1 MHAFTTL
8 DIVVVIAYFLVM
20 LAIGISAMRA
30 NRSVRD
36 YFAGGNRIPWWV
48 SGMTMYMAN
57 FSAWTFSGAAGFAY
71 ETGWFAILYFAV
83 WPPAYLVGTLLTA
96 RKWRR
101 TRSVSPVEYT
111 RTRFSPATQQ
121 LLSWVIGTNFLLTA
135 GVQLAAVCT
144 LLAPVV
150 GIDILALVAITGTVI
165 LLYTFF
171 GGIWAVSVTDVVQG
185 IILLGI
191 TMLMLPLAVQLAGGF
206 PAVLAAVPP
215 LAMEH
220 TYNGVHYDIHW
231 LVSIFL
237 IMTIGVAA
245 GQAQR
250 FYSVRDEKA
259 ARRTGIFAA
268 ALFLTVPL
276 IFGIPPLAARALWPD
291 LSAVPF
297 FAHAPTGNPRD
308 LVFLALCL
316 EALPAGLVGF
326 FVAAMLAA
334 TMSTLSSV
342 FNMVAS
348 IVAKDVYQGA
358 LRPAAD
364 DRSVLRVGRAASVGV
379 GAAVTGLAVVFI
391 ASPGGIFNA
400 MQALYTLLNI
410 PIVVPIAAGLLIR
423 RASHQ
428 AAIVSVI
435 SGLATGMIGR
445 WLLMLDFGPQFY
457 LQFTVTLG
465 SFLLTMHPRVAALLG
480 RASDAQRER
489 LGTFFARLDTPVD
502 ADSEVGGEEGR
513 YAPIV
518 MAGWVTLLF
527 AALLAALLVFA
538 PDTGGKSIIAALAAF
553 LACAG
558 IGLRSLVRRR

>member
-1 MHAFTTL
+1 VHRFTLVDTL
-8 DIVVVIAYFLVM
+8 VVVAYFLVLM
-20 LAIGISAMRA
+20 AIGIAASRA
-30 NRSVRD
+30 NRSARD

-71 ETGWFAILYFAV
+71 ETGWFAVLYFAV

-96 RKWRR
+96 AKWRR
-101 TRSVSPVEYT
+101 TRSVSPVEFT
-111 RTRFSPATQQ
+111 RTRFSPVTQQ

-144 LLAPVV
+144 LLAPVA
-150 GIDILALVAITGTVI
+150 GIDIRILVVVTGAVI
-165 LLYTFF
+165 LVYTFF

-191 TMLMLPLAVQLAGGF
+191 TMLMLPLAVGLAGGF
-206 PAVLAAVPP
+206 PRVLGAVPP
-215 LAMEH
+215 LALEH

-231 LVSIFL
+231 LVAIFL
-237 IMTIGVAA
+237 IMTVGVAA

-250 FYSVRDEKA
+250 FYSVRDERA
-259 ARRTGIFAA
+259 ARRTGFFAA

-276 IFGIPPLAARALWPD
+276 IFGIPPLAARAIWPD
-291 LSAVPF
+291 LAAVPF
-297 FAHAPTGNPRD
+297 FANAPTGNPRD

-364 DRSVLRVGRAASVGV
+364 DRAVLRVGRAASVGV
-379 GAAVTGLAVVFI
+379 GAVVTALAIVFI
-391 ASPGGIFNA
+391 EHPGGIFNA
-400 MQALYTLLNI
+400 MQALYTLLNV
-410 PIVVPIAAGLLIR
+410 PIVVPIAAGLLVR
-423 RASHQ
+423 RASPH
-428 AAIVSVI
+428 AAIASVLA
-435 SGLATGMIGR
+435 GLAAGMFGR
-445 WLLMLDFGPQFY
+445 WVLALDFGPQFY
-457 LQFTVTLG
+457 LQFCVTLG
-465 SFLLTMHPRVAALLG
+465 VFLATMHPRIAALLG
-480 RASDAQRER
+480 RVTDEQRAR
-489 LGTFFARLDTPVD
+489 LAAFFARLDTPVD
-502 ADSEVGGEEGR
+502 VPSEVGKEEGV

-527 AALLAALLVFA
+527 AALLAALYLFVPGPA
-538 PDTGGKSIIAALAAF
+538 GKPVVAALAGFMAV
-553 LACAG
+553 AG
-558 IGLRSLVRRR
+558 IALRILARPR